1 MMWTAYKRFW
11 QRYVDF
17 QGKSTRSD
25 YWWVQLVN
33 VLLVVLLIV
42 AVIGFGL
49 VTGDVVQNSD
59 SLFQSD
65 DMSTGGIF
73 GVMTVLLAAMAYNL
87 ATFIPSIALGIRRV
101 RDTGLSG
108 WWYLLSPLGA
118 ASIYATDLI
127 KSADWLI
134 PVGGVL
140 YLIYFVITLLP
151 TGKFTK

>member
-1 MMWTAYKRFW
+1 MWTAYKRFW

-17 QGKSTRSD
+17 QGKSTRAD

-33 VLLVVLLIV
+33 VLLVALMLTTFL
-42 AVIGFGL
+42 GFGWA
-49 VTGDVVQNSD
+49 TGEVVQNSN
-59 SLFQSD
+59 SLLEAD

-73 GVMTVLLAAMAYNL
+73 GVMTVLLATMAYNL
-87 ATFIPSIALGIRRV
+87 ATFIPSIALGVRRV

-118 ASIYATDLI
+118 TSIYATDLI
-127 KSADWLI
+127 KGADWLI

-151 TGKFTK
+151 TGKFAK